1 MSFINNNSLDNNI
14 NIDNLRN
21 NTEFI
26 NQLNEAER
34 TALIE
39 QDIEKLYD
47 VLDALLLLGDN
58 NDRIDKVYNSILET
72 ALSHFHDKLE
82 QNENFDLS
90 SNRDH
95 LILRAIYEFAIE
107 QYRIGALIEAE
118 ELFVMLSIITD
129 HPVFKGAMQIHLIS
143 ILKKINFDKFIEEFV
158 DMNKMNSENESFF
171 ILYFKEKANSFL
183 HANSSLL
190 IDAIKR
196 SQEIK

>member
-1 MSFINNNSLDNNI
+1 MSFNNNSTDNI

-21 NTEFI
+21 NAEFL

-47 VLDALLLLGDN
+47 VLDTLLLLGEN
-58 NDRIDKVYNSILET
+58 KERIDNLYNSILET
-72 ALSHFHDKLE
+72 ALSYFHHKLE
-82 QNENFDLS
+82 KNENFDLS
-90 SNRDH
+90 SYQDH
-95 LILRAIYEFAIE
+95 FTLRAIYEFAIE
-107 QYRIGALIEAE
+107 QYRIGAFIEAE

-143 ILKKINFDKFIEEFV
+143 VLKKINFDKFIEEFV
-158 DMNKMNSENESFF
+158 DMEKMNSENESFF

-190 IDAIKR
+190 VESIKR